1 MSDRSGRLRKS
12 LKRWR
17 RRQQSLWVLLLLV
30 GVSSLLGWGIQVQ
43 SAVGQSTV
51 SQSTVSQSTV
61 SQSAVSPFAVSPFAV
76 SQIASTPAITG
87 TVDAVPA
94 NLQLA
99 QETYLARCA
108 TCHIAIPPG
117 VLPDQSWKEIL
128 QDSNH
133 YGVAWEPLRNPD
145 LALTWKY
152 LQFNSRG
159 LNPEE
164 QVPYRIARSRYF
176 KILHPRVKF
185 TEPVALGTCASCHV
199 GAAKFDYRTLSP
211 QWKNAS

>member
-1 MSDRSGRLRKS
+1 MPDRFRRLRKAPKG
-12 LKRWR
+12 LR
-17 RRQQSLWVLLLLV
+17 RRLRSVWVLLLLA
-30 GVSSLLGWGIQVQ
+30 GLSSLLGWGIQVQ
-43 SAVGQSTV
+43 SASGQYPSGQYPAN
-51 SQSTVSQSTV
+51 QSLI
-61 SQSAVSPFAVSPFAV
+61 SQSAANPLAP
-76 SQIASTPAITG
+76 TPAMIG

-108 TCHIAIPPG
+108 TCHIAIPPS
-117 VLPDQSWKEIL
+117 VLPDESWKAIL

-133 YGVAWEPLRNPD
+133 YGVAWDQLRNPE
-145 LALTWKY
+145 LALVWRY

-159 LNPEE
+159 LNPDE

-185 TEPVALGTCASCHV
+185 TEPVALGTCGSCHI
-199 GAAKFDYRTLSP
+199 GASKFDFRTLSP
-211 QWKNAS
+211 QWKDAS

>member
-1 MSDRSGRLRKS
+1 MSDRSKRLRKAPK
-12 LKRWR
+12 LWR
-17 RRQQSLWVLLLLV
+17 RRQQSVWVLLLLV
-30 GVSSLLGWGIQVQ
+30 GLSSLLGWGIQVQ

-51 SQSTVSQSTV
+51 SQSTM
-61 SQSAVSPFAVSPFAV
+61 SPATV
-76 SQIASTPAITG
+76 SQIAQSQIAQTLPAMTG

-117 VLPDQSWKEIL
+117 VLPDQSWKAIL

-133 YGVAWEPLRNPD
+133 YGVAWEQLRNPD

-159 LNPEE
+159 LNPDEP
-164 QVPYRIARSRYF
+164 VPYRIARSRYF

-185 TEPVALGTCASCHV
+185 TEPVALGTCATCHV
-199 GAAKFDYRTLSP
+199 GAAKFDFRTLSP